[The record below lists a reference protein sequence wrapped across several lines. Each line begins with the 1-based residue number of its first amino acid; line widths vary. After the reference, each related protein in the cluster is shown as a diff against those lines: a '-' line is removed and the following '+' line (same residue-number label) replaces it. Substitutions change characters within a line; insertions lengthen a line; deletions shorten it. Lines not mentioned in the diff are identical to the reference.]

1 MADEQVKTSN
11 IDISV
16 FKKAMTDM
24 VAKSAKAWND
34 SLNSYSWRRAIKQ
47 YTPEEVEKIINSG
60 SIIAMQQLS
69 RSFFF
74 KDGLYKRIIFYYAT
88 LLKYVG
94 ILIPNP
100 IAGNE
105 LSTPYVMKKYQNA
118 LDYVDKMFLPTL
130 LTKFSLG
137 ALVDGCYYG
146 VLQDVSKTNFVLLDL
161 PLTRPSL

>member
-34 SLNSYSWRRAIKQ
+34 SLGSYAWRKTKE
-47 YTPEEVEKIINSG
+47 YTPEEVDKIIASS
-60 SIIAMQQLS
+60 SITAMQQLS
-69 RSFFF
+69 RTFFF
-74 KDGLYKRIIFYYAT
+74 RDGLYKRIIFYYAT

-100 IAGNE
+100 TAGNE
-105 LSTPYVMKKYQNA
+105 LSTPYVLKRYNNVQYKI
-118 LDYVDKMFLPTL
+118 
-130 LTKFSLG
+130 
-137 ALVDGCYYG
+137 
-146 VLQDVSKTNFVLLDL
+146 
-161 PLTRPSL
+161 